1 MKNLRKI
8 FGCLHRLCLLELLV
22 VELARRQVHLL
33 APEVFDTEAHSS
45 QLNSVEFLDLV
56 VKFALRVL
64 QRTHNKPKS
73 VDGLFLGV
81 RVPVLDVKALCKID
95 TIITSV

>member
-1 MKNLRKI
+1 M
-8 FGCLHRLCLLELLV
+8 
-22 VELARRQVHLL
+22 LAS
-33 APEVFDTEAHSS
+33 EVFDSEAYSTKFNGIKL
-45 QLNSVEFLDLV
+45 LNLV

>member
-1 MKNLRKI
+1 MKNLREI

-56 VKFALRVL
+56 VKFALGVL
-64 QRTHNKPKS
+64 QGADHEPQS
-73 VDGLFLGV
+73 VN
-81 RVPVLDVKALCKID
+81 
-95 TIITSV
+95 